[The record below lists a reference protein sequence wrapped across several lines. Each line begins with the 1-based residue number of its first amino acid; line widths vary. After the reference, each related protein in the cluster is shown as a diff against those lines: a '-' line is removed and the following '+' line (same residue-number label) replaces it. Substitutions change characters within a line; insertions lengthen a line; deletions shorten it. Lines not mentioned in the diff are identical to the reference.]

1 MDELQ
6 LNVPLLR
13 RRVPNLTAAARAAG
27 LRPATVSNLC
37 TGKIPVG
44 RAEVRTVAILA
55 ALAGCTLDELIIRG
69 SAASVIET
77 GIKTL
82 DLFAPLVRGGTAGI
96 VARPG
101 MGQLVMLSEL
111 FRRFRRE
118 RGYAT
123 VLWRPRDD
131 SPGIEDVLAESE
143 TVCLAQE
150 EVYATVSALRDDR
163 DVLLG
168 ADRSV
173 VLSGE
178 MMALRERLQEA
189 GSRPVTIVLVDTR
202 GESMDE
208 DVPYGPLDTMWRFDA
223 DMSART
229 MYPAVDPVASTST
242 ILEGAQ
248 LEAAHL
254 AIQQRARKLLRRYRE
269 LRSLVQARGEAKL
282 PEAELATYRRGERLE
297 AFLTQPFHVA
307 EAYTKRPGEWTAL
320 ADTLDGVR
328 RIMDGAADGTDVRRL
343 KYIGRL
349 ELEPDPEPGPELEPE
364 TKEVTL

>member
-1 MDELQ
+1 MIDELQ

-69 SAASVIET
+69 TGASVMET
-77 GIKTL
+77 GIKVL

-111 FRRFRRE
+111 FRRLGGD

-123 VLWRPRDD
+123 VFWRPQEDAH
-131 SPGIEDVLAESE
+131 GIEDVLAESE
-143 TVCLAQE
+143 AVCRTQD
-150 EVYATVSALRDDR
+150 EVFAAVSGFREQR

-178 MMALRERLQEA
+178 LLALRERLLESGA
-189 GSRPVTIVLVDTR
+189 RPVTTVLVDTR
-202 GESMDE
+202 GESVDE

-223 DMSART
+223 DMAART

-242 ILEGAQ
+242 VLEGAQ

-254 AIQQRARKLLRRYRE
+254 AIQQRARKMLRRYRE

-282 PEAELATYRRGERLE
+282 PEAEVATFRRGQRLE
-297 AFLTQPFHVA
+297 AFLTQPFYVA
-307 EAYTKRPGEWTAL
+307 ETFTKRPGEWIAL
-320 ADTLDGVR
+320 SDTLDGVR
-328 RIMDGAADGTDVRRL
+328 RILDGAVDDVETNRL
-343 KYIGRL
+343 TYIGRL
-349 ELEPDPEPGPELEPE
+349 ELAPESPA
-364 TKEVTL
+364 